1 VVLVDL
7 VETPDDKEGVGG
19 IDAKFDKA
27 GAFNVREEA
36 WLLNTIVLFAFLSCG
51 IDISE
56 YYPNTRTGRT
66 GRARV
71 NKFVCAW

>member
-1 VVLVDL
+1 VLIDL
-7 VETPDDKEGVGG
+7 VEPPEDKEGVGG
-19 IDAKFDKA
+19 IEPKFDKA

-36 WLLNTIVLFAFLSCG
+36 WLLNTIELFVFLSCG

-56 YYPNTRTGRT
+56 YYPKARTGRT
-66 GRARV
+66 GHARV